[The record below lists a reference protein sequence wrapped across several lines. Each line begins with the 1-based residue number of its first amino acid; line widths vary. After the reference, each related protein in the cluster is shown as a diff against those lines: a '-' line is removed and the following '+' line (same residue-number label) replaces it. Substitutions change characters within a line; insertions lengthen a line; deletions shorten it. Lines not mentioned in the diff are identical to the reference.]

1 MLSARPSAEVSPRA
15 HGRGTMAVKGEK
27 AELFSPNLAFFK
39 LRREFATPSTVSL
52 IELSSSCPS
61 QADRNW
67 R

>member
-1 MLSARPSAEVSPRA
+1 
-15 HGRGTMAVKGEK
+15 MAVKGEK